1 MPGTNENQ
9 GAASQSRNVYDVSSE
24 KRLSAVEAR
33 LTAVEVDVAVTK
45 ANCATKDDLQTLRAE
60 MHAGH
65 ERIIAMLYEHEL
77 EFQADQAK
85 QRDEFR
91 TALAEQRQ
99 YFQAALTGQRDDF
112 QAGMGKQ
119 RDDLYHLML
128 NQMWKLYG
136 FALLMLGGV
145 YFIARYVH

>member
-65 ERIIAMLYEHEL
+65 ERIIAMFYEHKL
-77 EFQADQAK
+77 EFQADQA
-85 QRDEFR
+85 R
-91 TALAEQRQ
+91 
-99 YFQAALTGQRDDF
+99 QRDDF

-128 NQMWKLYG
+128 NQMWKLHG
-136 FALLMLGGV
+136 FASLMLGGV
-145 YFIARYVH
+145 EPVRISV